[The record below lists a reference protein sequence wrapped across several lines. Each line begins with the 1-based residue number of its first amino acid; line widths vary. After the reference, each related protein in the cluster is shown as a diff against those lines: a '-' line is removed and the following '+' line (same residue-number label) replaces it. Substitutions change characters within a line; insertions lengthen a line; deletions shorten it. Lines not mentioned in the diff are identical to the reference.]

1 MRKLRLLILLLVLSL
16 LAGLCGAGFAD
27 VPVQTEGIEIPVM
40 TEDKF
45 EKLEIPDNE
54 ALNFVRELKV
64 GWNLGNS
71 FDAWDGTSYKS
82 GLGLETYWCHAA
94 ATKELIHTLKE
105 AGFNLIRIPVSWH
118 NHVMDENYT
127 VDPVW
132 MNRVHEVAQWA
143 YDEGM
148 YFIINVHHDE
158 NKKFFY
164 PDSKNLDQSL
174 KYLTAV
180 WGQIAD
186 AFADFDNHCILES
199 MNEPRLV
206 GTSVEW
212 WLDSSSALCRDSV
225 AVINQLN
232 QAFVDLV
239 RSKGGN
245 NAERYL
251 LVPGYCASPEGVL
264 SKFFEIPKDSADN
277 KIILEVHAYRPY
289 SYALDKTKKDEI
301 NTRFDYEKDKNTKM
315 REIRSFMTD
324 LYKTYVSK
332 GIPVI
337 IDEFGVLQKTKDDLQ
352 SRVNFAAFYIACASA
367 RGMTCCWWDNHAFSG
382 DGERFG
388 IISRVTGE
396 WKYPDIALA
405 MTRNCLYNRE

>member
-1 MRKLRLLILLLVLSL
+1 
-16 LAGLCGAGFAD
+16 
-27 VPVQTEGIEIPVM
+27 
-40 TEDKF
+40 
-45 EKLEIPDNE
+45 
-54 ALNFVRELKV
+54 
-64 GWNLGNS
+64 
-71 FDAWDGTSYKS
+71 
-82 GLGLETYWCHAA
+82 
-94 ATKELIHTLKE
+94 
-105 AGFNLIRIPVSWH
+105 
-118 NHVMDENYT
+118 
-127 VDPVW
+127 

-174 KYLTAV
+174 KYLTAI